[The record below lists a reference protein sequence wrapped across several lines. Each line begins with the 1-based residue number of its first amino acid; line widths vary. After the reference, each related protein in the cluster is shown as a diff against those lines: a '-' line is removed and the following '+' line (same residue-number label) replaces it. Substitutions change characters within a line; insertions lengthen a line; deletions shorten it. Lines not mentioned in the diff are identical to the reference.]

1 MTGFSDMSNHRI
13 AAIAA
18 LLAISVALACFVA
31 AIAAGMNA
39 GNSAEFKSNEAPA
52 VRYAMS
58 YAIDSDL
65 YSFYKQREE
74 NDQVVLLKNDTQN

>member
-1 MTGFSDMSNHRI
+1 MTGFSDLSNHRI

-18 LLAISVALACFVA
+18 LLAISVALVCFVA
-31 AIAAGMNA
+31 AIFAGMSA
-39 GNSAEFKSNEAPA
+39 GNSAEFRSNEAPA

-65 YSFYKQREE
+65 YSFYKQDEE
-74 NDQVVLLKNDTQN
+74 PSQVVLLKSDAQD

>member
-1 MTGFSDMSNHRI
+1 MTGISDMSNHRI

-18 LLAISVALACFVA
+18 LLAISVALVCFVA
-31 AIAAGMNA
+31 AIVAGMNS
-39 GNSAEFKSNEAPA
+39 GNSVEFKSNEAPA

-74 NDQVVLLKNDTQN
+74 RNQVVLLKSETQD

>member
-1 MTGFSDMSNHRI
+1 MTGFSDLSNHRI

-18 LLAISVALACFVA
+18 LLAISVALMFFVS
-31 AIAAGMNA
+31 AIVAGMHA
-39 GNSAEFKSNEAPA
+39 GNSAEFRSNEAPA

-65 YSFYKQREE
+65 YSFYKQDEE
-74 NDQVVLLKNDTQN
+74 RSHVVLLKSNTQD